1 MGVFLYLNLT
11 TIRYYAILY
20 LRDEREGVLDMK
32 KVIVKEILYK
42 VDGAL
47 GGAIMEFIDTD
58 GNNYRIRDAE
68 EEKIYNTEVGSRVM
82 LPK

>member
-1 MGVFLYLNLT
+1 
-11 TIRYYAILY
+11 
-20 LRDEREGVLDMK
+20 MK
-32 KVIVKEILYK
+32 TVIVKEVLYK
-42 VDGAL
+42 VDGVL